1 MKTPIELDG
10 ILYGLLRSARSQTP
24 ALLDNNGGI
33 YTGDGGRPSDSVAE
47 DVVINTIDLGQES
60 LPQTGTSNINIYVAD
75 KAIRIGG
82 KDDIA
87 ADRVRIDNLA
97 KQVLSIIRSSVI
109 VGMKGYPTNYTVIR
123 EISSKQ
129 HYANIRIEW
138 NIQN

>member
-1 MKTPIELDG
+1 MKTTFDTDG
-10 ILYGLLRSARSQTP
+10 ILF
-24 ALLDNNGGI
+24 ALLNGKMSNKGGV
-33 YTGDGGRPSDSVAE
+33 YTGDTRPENSTAE
-47 DVVINTIDLGQES
+47 DVVVNTIDLTQDC
-60 LPQTGTSNINIYVAD
+60 LPQLGTSNINIYVAD